1 MGDFINEK
9 AMPLIDK
16 FTNSRIIKIL
26 MNGFMGVAALTIG
39 GSLFAMIRSLPLGD
53 WYTDFLIST
62 GLFDILNFPIMI
74 TSDLISLY
82 LVLSFGYFT
91 AKSYDKNAFS
101 GAMISLGAF
110 LILTPFEMSAT
121 LTDEAGATVTGMVT
135 GVLPIGSFG
144 LSCYLPIGVFGAMN
158 NGHWSGFVWTLILLA
173 VDLVIWYPFFV
184 KYDSSKLA
192 EETSN

>member
-1 MGDFINEK
+1 MGNFINEK

-39 GSLFAMIRSLPLGD
+39 GSLFAMLRSLPLGD
-53 WYTDFLIST
+53 WYTNFLIST

-82 LVLSFGYFT
+82 LVLSFGYFA

-101 GAMISLGAF
+101 GAMISLGRHIGYRGGFRRASNRF
-110 LILTPFEMSAT
+110 LWRDRYFPVHDRGNRSRTHL
-121 LTDEAGATVTGMVT
+121 
-135 GVLPIGSFG
+135 
-144 LSCYLPIGVFGAMN
+144 C
-158 NGHWSGFVWTLILLA
+158 
-173 VDLVIWYPFFV
+173 LVP
-184 KYDSSKLA
+184 
-192 EETSN
+192 